1 MGGVDETAAKRREF
15 FRLRGHTVH
24 LFGRTFRLPAN
35 RMARMG
41 IGIAFIIGGCLSFL
55 PVLGIWMLPL
65 GLVILSI
72 DLAFVRRWRRRA
84 DVRWGRR
91 RKRRKAVGEPR

>member
-1 MGGVDETAAKRREF
+1 MGSVDETAAKRRGF
-15 FRLRGHTVH
+15 FHLRGHTVH
-24 LFGRTFRLPAN
+24 LLGREFRLPAN
-35 RMARMG
+35 RVARMG
-41 IGIAFIIGGCLSFL
+41 IGIAFIIGGFLSFL

-72 DLAFVRRWRRRA
+72 DLPFVRRWRRRA

-91 RKRRKAVGEPR
+91 RQRKKAESKGD